1 MSHLASTLTT
11 ISTGRLAMIIDLI
24 LATVLGIAAQ
34 SLLVFV
40 VLIVLGAIF
49 WRPGRPFSSGLL
61 KFALV
66 ALGISALFSLF
77 CGDDCDCDL

>member
-1 MSHLASTLTT
+1 
-11 ISTGRLAMIIDLI
+11 MIIDLI

-49 WRPGRPFSSGLL
+49 WRPDRPFSSGLL

-77 CGDDCDCDL
+77 GGDDCDCDL

>member
-1 MSHLASTLTT
+1 
-11 ISTGRLAMIIDLI
+11 MIIDLI

-34 SLLVFV
+34 SFLAFV
-40 VLIVLGAIF
+40 ALAALGAIF
-49 WRPGRPFSSGLL
+49 WRPDCPLSSGLL

-77 CGDDCDCDL
+77 GGDSCDCDL